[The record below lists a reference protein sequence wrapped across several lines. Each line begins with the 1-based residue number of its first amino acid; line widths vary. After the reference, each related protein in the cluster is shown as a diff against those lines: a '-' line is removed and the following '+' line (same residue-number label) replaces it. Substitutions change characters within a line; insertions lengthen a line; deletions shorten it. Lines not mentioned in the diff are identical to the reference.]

1 MFKKELNMYRK
12 FVAMKN
18 IYIYNL
24 YLTTDSVMKRI
35 TQGGL
40 SHLFLLYSIQL
51 IIY

>member
-1 MFKKELNMYRK
+1 MYRK

-18 IYIYNL
+18 NFIYSSYS
-24 YLTTDSVMKRI
+24 TTDSVMKRI

-40 SHLFLLYSIQL
+40 SHLFLLYSTQL